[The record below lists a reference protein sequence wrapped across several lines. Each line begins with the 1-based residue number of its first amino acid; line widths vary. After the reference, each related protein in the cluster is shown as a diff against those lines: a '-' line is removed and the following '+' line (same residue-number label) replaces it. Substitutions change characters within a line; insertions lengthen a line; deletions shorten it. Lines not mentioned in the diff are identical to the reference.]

1 MASVPRTGGQAGRV
15 HGRYQGVAETRPA
28 GRSFTV
34 IATVLMAILVAI
46 AVFAVLVARQ
56 ASGERR
62 DADAEGAAPV
72 AVVVAP
78 PGR

>member
-1 MASVPRTGGQAGRV
+1 
-15 HGRYQGVAETRPA
+15 VAETRPA

-62 DADAEGAAPV
+62 DADAEGAAKI
-72 AVVVAP
+72 
-78 PGR
+78 